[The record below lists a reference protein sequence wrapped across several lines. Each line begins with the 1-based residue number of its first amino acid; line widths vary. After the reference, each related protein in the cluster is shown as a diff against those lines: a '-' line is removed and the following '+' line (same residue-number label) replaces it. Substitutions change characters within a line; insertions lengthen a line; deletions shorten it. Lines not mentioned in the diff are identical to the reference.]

1 VRYWRAIIPGAN
13 AEAVSGLIM
22 LVIDDGTR
30 SQSYCLL
37 LISETAIARD
47 ALLQAAEKYEVNE
60 QVSNLLEYLDT
71 EGESRPG
78 RLPRWDEFR
87 ELADEYGVTV

>member
-1 VRYWRAIIPGAN
+1 
-13 AEAVSGLIM
+13 M

-37 LISETAIARD
+37 LISETEIDRD
-47 ALLQAAEKYEVNE
+47 ELLETAQKYEVAE
-60 QVSNLLEYLDT
+60 RVSNLLEYLDT
-71 EGESRPG
+71 EGESRSG
-78 RLPRWDEFR
+78 RLPRWEEFR